1 MTKNKADNL
10 FGTNFTHLGTKV
22 TKNLFHE
29 QDQSFSITADDDPAI
44 IFTFTHNERMRYLA
58 VNNILKDRN
67 TLVVFHRCDEVS
79 ERAITKRSNKDAVP
93 RYRVGIEKEL
103 VHFKKN
109 QNKVPETVL
118 FVELSKSADQVKH
131 ALLVEV
137 LPGVSEGVCHG
148 VKTDAYAYK
157 RIATVDTVSVATG
170 IVKALNGA
178 GISHLLWPNFT
189 HQSSPWWC

>member
-1 MTKNKADNL
+1 
-10 FGTNFTHLGTKV
+10 
-22 TKNLFHE
+22 
-29 QDQSFSITADDDPAI
+29 
-44 IFTFTHNERMRYLA
+44 
-58 VNNILKDRN
+58 
-67 TLVVFHRCDEVS
+67 VFHRCDEVS
-79 ERAITKRSNKDAVP
+79 ERTITKRSNKDAVP
-93 RYRVGIEKEL
+93 RYRAGIEKEL
-103 VHFKKN
+103 VHFEKN

>member
-1 MTKNKADNL
+1 
-10 FGTNFTHLGTKV
+10 
-22 TKNLFHE
+22 
-29 QDQSFSITADDDPAI
+29 
-44 IFTFTHNERMRYLA
+44 MRYLA

-67 TLVVFHRCDEVS
+67 T
-79 ERAITKRSNKDAVP
+79 
-93 RYRVGIEKEL
+93 
-103 VHFKKN
+103 
-109 QNKVPETVL
+109 
-118 FVELSKSADQVKH
+118 
-131 ALLVEV
+131 
-137 LPGVSEGVCHG
+137 PGVSEGVCHG